1 MAFHFS
7 IIGLKVEFS
16 NADITQSIS
25 TLLPRL
31 MRVILWFIFFIY
43 RHEKLFL
50 LLLFLTAFTCSLG
63 LLLPDSTILMA
74 GNLSLCQNSKLLLR
88 YLEMSTR
95 CSICCRNPLCE
106 TPKLFCAR
114 QGFMGKMFFT
124 FYFKTCSDT
133 GMICVYDVMFFS
145 LRFNVLLP
153 ENYLFFSE
161 LVIRYIKMQI

>member
-16 NADITQSIS
+16 NVDITQSIS

-31 MRVILWFIFFIY
+31 MRGILWFIFYIY
-43 RHEKLFL
+43 RHEKL
-50 LLLFLTAFTCSLG
+50 LFFFFFTTFTFSLG
-63 LLLPDSTILMA
+63 LLLPDSTILLA

-95 CSICCRNPLCE
+95 HNICCRNPPCE
-106 TPKLFCAR
+106 TPKFFCAR

-145 LRFNVLLP
+145 LSFNVLLP